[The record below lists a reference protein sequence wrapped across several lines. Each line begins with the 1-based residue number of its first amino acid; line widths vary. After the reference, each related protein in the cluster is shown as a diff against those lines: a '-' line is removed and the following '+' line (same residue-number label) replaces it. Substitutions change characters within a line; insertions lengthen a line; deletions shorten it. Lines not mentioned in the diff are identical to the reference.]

1 MKYIIRRALFAVV
14 TLPVA
19 LGAYAV
25 IYFGIGLLA
34 STNTA
39 SVDAFTSNAWS
50 VGIAWVLV
58 VTFAKQVLDI
68 AKRVSA

>member
-1 MKYIIRRALFAVV
+1 MKYIIRRTLFAVI
-14 TLPVA
+14 TLPIV
-19 LGAYAV
+19 LGVYAV
-25 IYFGIGLLA
+25 IYFGIGMLA

-58 VTFAKQVLDI
+58 VALAKQVMDW
-68 AKRVSA
+68 AKRVTA